1 MQKITPFLTFNHQ
14 AEEAVRFYLSVFPNA
29 TLGSVVRYGAA
40 GPGPE
45 GSVMVV
51 TFQLYGQAFIALN
64 GGPSFTFSNGISLLV
79 NCETQEE
86 IDLLWE
92 RLSEGGA
99 QYPCG
104 WLQDKYGIS
113 WQIVPPA
120 LGQMMQDKD
129 PERSKR
135 VMQAMLKMQ
144 KIDLRQLEE
153 AYHQVKR
160 S

>member
-1 MQKITPFLTFNHQ
+1 MQKITPFLTFNNQ
-14 AEEAVRFYLSVFPNA
+14 AEEAVYFYLSVFTDA
-29 TLGSVVRYGAA
+29 TLGRVVRSGAA

-45 GSVMVV
+45 GAVMVV
-51 TFQLYGQAFIALN
+51 TFQLYGQEFIALN

-92 RLSEGGA
+92 KLSEGGA

-120 LGQMMQDKD
+120 LGKMMQDKD
-129 PERSKR
+129 PARSGR
-135 VMQAMLKMQ
+135 VMQAMLKMH
-144 KIDLRQLEE
+144 KIDLQQLRD
-153 AYHQVKR
+153 AYNQA
-160 S
+160 

>member
-14 AEEAVRFYLSVFPNA
+14 AEEAVHFYLSVFTGA
-29 TLGSVVRYGAA
+29 TLGSVVRSAAEGPGREGAA
-40 GPGPE
+40 
-45 GSVMVV
+45 MVI
-51 TFQLYGQAFIALN
+51 TFQLFGQEFIALN

-92 RLSEGGA
+92 KLSEGGA

-104 WLQDKYGIS
+104 WLRDQYGIS

-129 PERSKR
+129 PERSAR
-135 VMQAMLKMQ
+135 VMKAMLSMH
-144 KIDLRQLEE
+144 KIDLQRLRE
-153 AYHQVKR
+153 AYHQV
-160 S
+160 

>member
-1 MQKITPFLTFNHQ
+1 MQKITTFLTFNHQ
-14 AEEAVRFYLSVFPNA
+14 AEEAVHFYLSVFTNA
-29 TLGSVVRYGAA
+29 TLGNVVRSGAQ

-45 GSVMVV
+45 GAAMVV
-51 TFQLYGQAFIALN
+51 TFQLFGQEFIALN
-64 GGPSFTFSNGISLLV
+64 GGPSFIFSNGISLLV

-92 RLSEGGA
+92 KLSEGGA

-104 WLQDKYGIS
+104 WLRDKYGIS

-129 PERSKR
+129 PKRSER
-135 VMQAMLKMQ
+135 VMKAMLSMH
-144 KIDLRQLEE
+144 KIDLQRLRE
-153 AYHQVKR
+153 AYHQG
-160 S
+160 